1 MAVFRKAY
9 VNVTAQTDI
18 IVVSHEVKK
27 AVSDA
32 KVASGIVEVFSPVG
46 TIGIAILEN
55 DPKIYE
61 EYKKFIESQIP
72 ETKEKRPDRR
82 SFTGRSYSHLRA
94 QMVGHSVQIP
104 IAENKLQL
112 GAWQEVILFDFD
124 DRICRRE
131 FFVFVMGEGGGEKED

>member
-27 AVSDA
+27 AVADA
-32 KVASGIVEVFSPVG
+32 ALAFGIAQVFSPVG

-61 EYKKFIESQIP
+61 DYKKLIEAQIP
-72 ETKEKRPDRR
+72 ATQEKRPDRR
-82 SFTGRSYSHLRA
+82 SFTGRNYSHLRA

-112 GAWQEVILFDFD
+112 GAWQEVVLFDFD

-131 FFVFVMGEGGGEKED
+131 FFVLVTGEGGGEG